1 MAADSERRITSEDR
15 RRVDG
20 SSLTDRIGID
30 DEEIEWRKDFTNFD
44 RTDSRRLDALER
56 VVDPVIDDAVDE
68 FYDHLRSYDET
79 VEIFGRSSKGIDA
92 LKGNQR
98 EYLEGLFA
106 GQYDRTYFESRARIG
121 KIHDMLDLGPR
132 IYLGAYSVFY
142 RHLIDAVVEELKTD
156 LTRTEG

>member
-1 MAADSERRITSEDR
+1 VGRGTRAGFR
-15 RRVDG
+15 
-20 SSLTDRIGID
+20 
-30 DEEIEWRKDFTNFD
+30 
-44 RTDSRRLDALER
+44 LER

-106 GQYDRTYFESRARIG
+106 GQYDRTYLESRARIG

>member
-1 MAADSERRITSEDR
+1 MGRGTRAGFR
-15 RRVDG
+15 
-20 SSLTDRIGID
+20 
-30 DEEIEWRKDFTNFD
+30 
-44 RTDSRRLDALER
+44 LER